1 MCGSRDNQLHIVII
15 QVRMIG
21 ALEQVCFWRG
31 TAPSKGE
38 MGREVISLITGMAGC
53 HHESTWAQQGD
64 GVVYLKCGE
73 SCF

>member
-1 MCGSRDNQLHIVII
+1 MHIVII
-15 QVRMIG
+15 QVRNDRG
-21 ALEQVCFWRG
+21 LEQVCFLRG

-53 HHESTWAQQGD
+53 HHEVNSAQQEMELFILN
-64 GVVYLKCGE
+64 VE